1 MAAARA
7 LACLGMLAPLAP
19 RGALAQ
25 DPVEHLS
32 CYEAGDGWGCRP
44 CSEWG
49 ASYYQDNAAQNTGC
63 KLCAARY
70 MVELNAQPAVAV
82 APNDDTT
89 AMSFADKTI
98 TVASVNSMLAPGNHV
113 LIQRSGSGDGC
124 NNGAAGAYKIAAIDG
139 NIITLSTSQGG
150 AWAAQLGPWT
160 ADPTVPSDCT
170 ISRPGPA
177 PIDCQPCGG
186 FVAFDEDPAAFLA
199 SSQAWTMPYLGK
211 IDFDQNPLTPCQSCP
226 RASGGY
232 TPLAYTG
239 PAPLPCPL
247 CEIGKTDGDDDPA
260 TDCEDCEAGTYS
272 RESFLWPVLPALR
285 TAP

>member
-1 MAAARA
+1 M
-7 LACLGMLAPLAP
+7 
-19 RGALAQ
+19 
-25 DPVEHLS
+25 
-32 CYEAGDGWGCRP
+32 
-44 CSEWG
+44 
-49 ASYYQDNAAQNTGC
+49 
-63 KLCAARY
+63 
-70 MVELNAQPAVAV
+70 
-82 APNDDTT
+82 
-89 AMSFADKTI
+89 
-98 TVASVNSMLAPGNHV
+98 
-113 LIQRSGSGDGC
+113 
-124 NNGAAGAYKIAAIDG
+124 
-139 NIITLSTSQGG
+139 
-150 AWAAQLGPWT
+150 
-160 ADPTVPSDCT
+160 
-170 ISRPGPA
+170 
-177 PIDCQPCGG
+177 
-186 FVAFDEDPAAFLA
+186 AFDEDPAAFLA